1 MLLSKDSS
9 ALLCHKLLS
18 APIGL
23 LADPTHFPLK
33 ARPTAKDLAALPLLK
48 EPADTSIA
56 QVLRA
61 HGSEVLAQMERGTEV
76 SSLALQLALAQ
87 AGVGVAVL
95 SALGASHPQARGL
108 TFVPLRPPVAREIFL
123 IRHRNRTPNPTARA
137 LLEVLAQ
144 TLAAPGTGL
153 HPLVRILPLTV

>member
-23 LADPTHFPLK
+23 LADPAHFPLK

-61 HGSEVLAQMERGTEV
+61 HGSD
-76 SSLALQLALAQ
+76 
-87 AGVGVAVL
+87 
-95 SALGASHPQARGL
+95 
-108 TFVPLRPPVAREIFL
+108 
-123 IRHRNRTPNPTARA
+123 
-137 LLEVLAQ
+137 VLAQ
-144 TLAAPGTGL
+144 TLVAPGTGL
-153 HPLVRILPLTV
+153 DPLVRILPLTV